1 MIKHSDAPSGSEIM
15 VWYILAF
22 FKREFTGWNVLGQD
36 GDYGEF
42 DQFDLGDNRYTLDD
56 LLEGFRA

>member
-1 MIKHSDAPSGSEIM
+1 MITHSDAPSGTEIY

-22 FKREFTGWNVLGQD
+22 FKREFTGWNVLGQE

-42 DQFDLGDNRYTLDD
+42 AQFGEDFVRYTLDD